1 MTHNTF
7 SFYGETG
14 EAGWLVV
21 VADTLGHRHA
31 QGHGGVERVAD
42 VIEDRQD
49 TCPEYGGHVWSMLLV
64 GVWWLSLKTTNQY
77 FAGFVGF
84 EP

>member
-7 SFYGETG
+7 SFHGETG
-14 EAGWLVV
+14 KVGWQVV

-42 VIEDRQD
+42 VIEDR
-49 TCPEYGGHVWSMLLV
+49 
-64 GVWWLSLKTTNQY
+64 
-77 FAGFVGF
+77 
-84 EP
+84 